1 MAETNRKA
9 DTWFYGMGFWTRQTR
24 KCACWLPAATPNGRA
39 PESTNLSF
47 PISSSTAKNRILWDK
62 IVKLMG
68 DQPRVELFARQKT
81 PGWDVWGNEVDC
93 TITLPAGKEEI

>member
-1 MAETNRKA
+1 MAVFRVEKTKDFTVMSNHHLRNVSLSLKA
-9 DTWFYGMGFWTRQTR
+9 KG
-24 KCACWLPAATPNGRA
+24 L
-39 PESTNLSF
+39 LS
-47 PISSSTAKNRILWDK
+47 
-62 IVKLMG
+62 LMG